1 MNHLYEVIEKVKAI
15 KTKEE
20 KINFLRQNETW
31 ALKDILKGSY
41 DPTIEWLIPKG
52 PPPFEVNLPQSTPT
66 TLLKQNTQFR
76 YFVKGGPGQKMMKAK
91 REQIYLALLEGIH
104 PKDAELVI
112 SMISKKSVKGIP
124 KKIAKE
130 AFPGLIND

>member
-41 DPTIEWLIPKG
+41 DPTLNGLYLRVLHHLRLIFLRVLRLLFSNK
-52 PPPFEVNLPQSTPT
+52 TP
-66 TLLKQNTQFR
+66 NS
-76 YFVKGGPGQKMMKAK
+76 
-91 REQIYLALLEGIH
+91 
-104 PKDAELVI
+104 DI
-112 SMISKKSVKGIP
+112 S
-124 KKIAKE
+124 
-130 AFPGLIND
+130 